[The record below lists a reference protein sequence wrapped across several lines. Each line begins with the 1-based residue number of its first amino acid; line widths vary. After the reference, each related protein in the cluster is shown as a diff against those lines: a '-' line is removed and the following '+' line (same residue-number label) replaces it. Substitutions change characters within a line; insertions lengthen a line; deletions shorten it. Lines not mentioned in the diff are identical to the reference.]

1 MKLETDCQVCM
12 SLVLDREKGNYKV
25 ADLILEQN
33 HVLQLPQTS
42 HLMVSQRKI
51 SDLQGFEI
59 ETADDVGI
67 WPKLAHE
74 KG

>member
-25 ADLILEQN
+25 VDLK
-33 HVLQLPQTS
+33 VLDLMNIKSLPTQYVLKRWTREARS
-42 HLMVSQRKI
+42 GTIHDS
-51 SDLQGFEI
+51 
-59 ETADDVGI
+59 
-67 WPKLAHE
+67 